1 MPVQQLISG
10 FLNWSVNFQQIL
22 SGALPGNIQ
31 PINYPLSANLQ
42 FVNAVATALGVDQVT
57 IGQLQNFST
66 TQTLNLNSG
75 LKDLNG
81 NAFSIARCRFAI
93 FQNLDPAA
101 THLVEIYADATHGW
115 TVLPPVANFQTIPA
129 NGGTYMIVD
138 PASIGTNGYV
148 VTSTNCVVDINPNS
162 NTITAV
168 NYLIAG
174 SSS

>member
-1 MPVQQLISG
+1 MPVQQLITG
-10 FLNWSVNFQQIL
+10 FLNWSANFQQVL

-31 PINYPLSANLQ
+31 PINYPLSANIQ
-42 FVNAVATALGVDQVT
+42 FANAVATALGVDQVT
-57 IGQLQNFST
+57 IGQLQNFSSI
-66 TQTLNLNSG
+66 QALNLNSG

-93 FQNLDPAA
+93 FQNLDPTA
-101 THLVEIYADATHGW
+101 THLVEIYAAASNGW

-129 NGGTYMIVD
+129 NGGTYMLVD
-138 PASIGTNGYV
+138 PNSISTNGYV
-148 VTSTNCVVDINPNS
+148 VSSSNCVIDINPVS